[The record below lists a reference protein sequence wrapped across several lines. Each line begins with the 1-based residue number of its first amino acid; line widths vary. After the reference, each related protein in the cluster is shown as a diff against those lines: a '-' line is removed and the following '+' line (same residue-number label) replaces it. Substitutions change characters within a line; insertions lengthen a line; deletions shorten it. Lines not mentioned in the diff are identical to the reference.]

1 MASANLGESLL
12 SSLADSDAQVV
23 PSLRVSIERGV
34 DRQLTTSIDEFV
46 RERERDINAL
56 CSRHYGEFFD
66 SVQSSLGLKSSLSDL
81 QRRVATL
88 EGEMLLQVAE
98 AQQVVSAHETLRS
111 EEVGLHLAAEIVCES
126 VGVMELVR
134 RAEAEA
140 GSGSIMQS
148 LATLADARKA
158 TGVLRGAD
166 VDDGSARARLCE
178 RLDGMLRPVAATLQ
192 RVSDDRFRAQHDLVR
207 SRAEAIGAYVL
218 ARCAAPRIQLPA
230 STTNGP
236 GSDLMVQGM
245 VNEWMRAVFEFFKAH
260 SALGLG
266 TQAIDQYRS
275 IRAKALNSIIRQP
288 FGAAGGASLLSQM
301 GRHAHETIAFA
312 MLEYEVAR
320 AILQRA
326 PDWWPRR
333 TLARTIDGGARGGSS
348 GGDRGALF
356 SSLELQE
363 MWAPLATHVCDGL
376 AAHLDDD
383 ESEAHDPLLFLSAK
397 TLALQFG
404 QTMHLIEHDVHILGC
419 SGSVLAASKNAHF
432 DTLARPSR
440 AEQQSTISATRDF
453 AFWPAIASG
462 LCESVARFDE
472 LTLHRGLEA
481 IHHLFQA
488 NSETTV
494 QRHVLTEDDISEA
507 VSLGLPVPVLE
518 SSGGRTTTCGW
529 SSSVFTICQEVRGMV
544 DLSLEFRRG
553 LRYTPVSPDM
563 DTGDK
568 YSSPGDD
575 TTGGGAGDHGEEQE
589 PYDLVEKSLALC
601 LRWIDAQFD
610 GGTGRWVLPTAG

>member
-81 QRRVATL
+81 QRRVAAL

-236 GSDLMVQGM
+236 GADLMVQGM

-333 TLARTIDGGARGGSS
+333 TLARTIDGGSRGGSS

>member
-81 QRRVATL
+81 QRRVAAL

-98 AQQVVSAHETLRS
+98 AQQVVSAHEMLRS
-111 EEVGLHLAAEIVCES
+111 EEVGLRLAAGVVGES
-126 VGVMELVR
+126 VGVVELVR

-140 GSGSIMQS
+140 AGSGSVMQS

-158 TGVLRGAD
+158 TGALRGAD
-166 VDDGSARARLCE
+166 VDDGSARVRLCE

-207 SRAEAIGAYVL
+207 SRAEAIGANVL
-218 ARCAAPRIQLPA
+218 ARCATPRVQLPA

-236 GSDLMVQGM
+236 GADLMVQGM

-266 TQAIDQYRS
+266 TRAIELYRS
-275 IRAKALNSIIRQP
+275 IRAKALDSIIQQP
-288 FGAAGGASLLSQM
+288 FGAGGASLLSQM

-312 MLEYEVAR
+312 VLEYEVAR
-320 AILQRA
+320 AVLQRA

-333 TLARTIDGGARGGSS
+333 TSARTIDGGARGGSS

-363 MWAPLATHVCDGL
+363 MWAPVATHVCDGL

-383 ESEAHDPLLFLSAK
+383 ESEAHNPLLYLNAK

-404 QTMHLIEHDVHILGC
+404 QTMHLIEHDVRILGC

-432 DTLARPSR
+432 DTFARPSR

-462 LCESVARFDE
+462 LCKSVARFDE

-494 QRHVLTEDDISEA
+494 QRHVLTEDDLSEA
-507 VSLGLPVPVLE
+507 VSLGLPVPVLA

-529 SSSVFTICQEVRGMV
+529 SSSVFTICQEVRRMV
-544 DLSLEFRRG
+544 DRSLEFRKG
-553 LRYTPVSPDM
+553 LRYTPGSPDM
-563 DTGDK
+563 NAGDK

-575 TTGGGAGDHGEEQE
+575 TTGGAPGDHGEEQG

-610 GGTGRWVLPTAG
+610 AGTGRWVLSTAG